1 MATVLIAFLVIM
13 FLGVPL
19 ALAMG
24 AAGLIGL
31 GNLNIVVMAQQLFVG
46 LNSFTMIAIPL
57 FIFMG
62 NLMTDSG
69 LTEKL
74 INFCN
79 SLFGR
84 FKGGLGIVSIAAGA
98 FFAAISGSAVASTA
112 SLGSILI
119 PALKKEGYGSGFSG
133 AIIAAAGSLGPII
146 PPSILLVIYGCQ
158 TGLSIGDLFMAG
170 VTPGILSAITFILVV
185 RITAAKRN
193 FPKHEACSARQIG
206 SSFVTALP
214 ALMIPVIIV
223 VGITAGI
230 FTVTESAGIVTIY
243 ALIFCLI
250 KKVPFSK
257 MNSSLVSAIKET
269 ANVCMV
275 IGASSFLAYIL
286 TRLQLPQ
293 TIVQFITDMQVSKFV
308 LLILINIFLLIMG
321 MLMAP
326 AAAMIIAIPLLLP
339 LAQTYNIDL
348 IQFGLLVV
356 FNLNLGILTPPV
368 AVSLFMTAR
377 MTNTSFAT
385 QVKEALPFLGISF
398 IVLIL
403 ITYVPGFC
411 TWLPDL
417 LLGPM

>member
-1 MATVLIAFLVIM
+1 MAIVLLVFLGVM
-13 FLGVPL
+13 MLGVPL
-19 ALAMG
+19 AFAMG
-24 AAGLIGL
+24 AGGLAGL
-31 GNLNIVVMAQQLFVG
+31 GNLSITVMAQQLYVG

-74 INFCN
+74 IAFCN

-84 FKGGLGIVSIAAGA
+84 FKGGLGIVAIAAGA

-119 PALKKEGYGSGFSG
+119 PALKKEGYGDGFSG
-133 AIIAAAGSLGPII
+133 AVIAAAGSLGPII

-158 TGLSIGDLFMAG
+158 TGLSISDLFMAG
-170 VTPGILSAITFILVV
+170 VTPGLLSALTFIVVV
-185 RITAAKRN
+185 RMTASKRN
-193 FPKHEACSARQIG
+193 FPKHESCGAREVGRTFLHAI
-206 SSFVTALP
+206 P
-214 ALMIPVIIV
+214 ALIIPIIIV

-243 ALIFCLI
+243 ALIVCLVRR
-250 KKVPFSK
+250 VPAATTK
-257 MNSSLVSAIKET
+257 NSLIGAIKET

-286 TRLQLPQ
+286 TRGQLPQ
-293 TIVQFITDMQVSKFV
+293 MIVQFITDLHVSKFV
-308 LLILINIFLLIMG
+308 LLIMINIFLLIMG

-339 LAQTYNIDL
+339 LAQSYDINL
-348 IQFGLLVV
+348 VQFGLIVV

-377 MTNTSFAT
+377 MTGTSFAT
-385 QVKEALPFLGISF
+385 QVKESFPFLLISV

-403 ITYVPGFC
+403 ITYWPDF
-411 TWLPDL
+411 TIWLPNL
-417 LLGPM
+417 L

>member
-1 MATVLIAFLVIM
+1 M
-13 FLGVPL
+13 
-19 ALAMG
+19 
-24 AAGLIGL
+24 
-31 GNLNIVVMAQQLFVG
+31 
-46 LNSFTMIAIPL
+46 
-57 FIFMG
+57 
-62 NLMTDSG
+62 
-69 LTEKL
+69 
-74 INFCN
+74 
-79 SLFGR
+79 R
-84 FKGGLGIVSIAAGA
+84 
-98 FFAAISGSAVASTA
+98 
-112 SLGSILI
+112 
-119 PALKKEGYGSGFSG
+119 PARL
-133 AIIAAAGSLGPII
+133 
-146 PPSILLVIYGCQ
+146 
-158 TGLSIGDLFMAG
+158 D
-170 VTPGILSAITFILVV
+170 
-185 RITAAKRN
+185 R
-193 FPKHEACSARQIG
+193 
-206 SSFVTALP
+206 SFVTALP

-385 QVKEALPFLGISF
+385 QVKEALPFLAISF

-411 TWLPDL
+411 TWLPHL
-417 LLGPM
+417 L

>member
-185 RITAAKRN
+185 RITASKRN

-230 FTVTESAGIVTIY
+230 FTIY

-385 QVKEALPFLGISF
+385 QVKEALPFLAISF

-411 TWLPDL
+411 TWLPHL
-417 LLGPM
+417 L

>member
-84 FKGGLGIVSIAAGA
+84 FKGGLGIVS
-98 FFAAISGSAVASTA
+98 
-112 SLGSILI
+112 
-119 PALKKEGYGSGFSG
+119 
-133 AIIAAAGSLGPII
+133 IAAAGSLGPII

-411 TWLPDL
+411 TWLPHL
-417 LLGPM
+417 L

>member
-185 RITAAKRN
+185 RITASKRN

-326 AAAMIIAIPLLLP
+326 AAAMIIA
-339 LAQTYNIDL
+339 AAAAGTDL
-348 IQFGLLVV
+348 
-356 FNLNLGILTPPV
+356 
-368 AVSLFMTAR
+368 
-377 MTNTSFAT
+377 
-385 QVKEALPFLGISF
+385 
-398 IVLIL
+398 
-403 ITYVPGFC
+403 
-411 TWLPDL
+411 
-417 LLGPM
+417 

>member
-119 PALKKEGYGSGFSG
+119 PALKKEGYGHGFSG

-185 RITAAKRN
+185 RITASKRN

-385 QVKEALPFLGISF
+385 QVKEALPFLTISF

-411 TWLPDL
+411 TWLPHL
-417 LLGPM
+417 L

>member
-1 MATVLIAFLVIM
+1 
-13 FLGVPL
+13 
-19 ALAMG
+19 
-24 AAGLIGL
+24 
-31 GNLNIVVMAQQLFVG
+31 
-46 LNSFTMIAIPL
+46 
-57 FIFMG
+57 
-62 NLMTDSG
+62 
-69 LTEKL
+69 
-74 INFCN
+74 
-79 SLFGR
+79 
-84 FKGGLGIVSIAAGA
+84 
-98 FFAAISGSAVASTA
+98 
-112 SLGSILI
+112 
-119 PALKKEGYGSGFSG
+119 
-133 AIIAAAGSLGPII
+133 
-146 PPSILLVIYGCQ
+146 
-158 TGLSIGDLFMAG
+158 MAG

-356 FNLNLGILTPPV
+356 FNLNLG
-368 AVSLFMTAR
+368 SLFMTAR

-411 TWLPDL
+411 TWLPHL
-417 LLGPM
+417 L

>member
-1 MATVLIAFLVIM
+1 MAAVLIGFLIIM
-13 FLGVPL
+13 MLGVPL

-24 AAGLIGL
+24 AGGLIGL
-31 GNLNIVVMAQQLFVG
+31 GNLSIVVMAQQLYVG

-84 FKGGLGIVSIAAGA
+84 FKGGLGIVAIAAGA

-112 SLGSILI
+112 SLGSIMI
-119 PALKKEGYGSGFSG
+119 PALKKEGYGDGFSG

-158 TGLSIGDLFMAG
+158 TGLSISDLFMAG
-170 VTPGILSAITFILVV
+170 VTPGILSAVTFIVVV
-185 RITAAKRN
+185 RVTASKRG
-193 FPKHEACSARQIG
+193 FPSHEACGVRQIG
-206 SSFVTALP
+206 GSFFRALP
-214 ALMIPVIIV
+214 ALMIPAIIV

-230 FTVTESAGIVTIY
+230 FTVTESAGIVTVY
-243 ALIFCLI
+243 ALVFCAV
-250 KKVPFSK
+250 KRVPLR
-257 MNSSLVSAIKET
+257 NIGASLSGAIKET

-286 TRLQLPQ
+286 TRGQLPQ
-293 TIVQFITDMQVSKFV
+293 MIVQLITDLHVSKFV
-308 LLILINIFLLIMG
+308 LLIMINIFLIIMG

-339 LAQTYNIDL
+339 LAQSYGIDL
-348 IQFGLLVV
+348 IQFGLIVV

-368 AVSLFMTAR
+368 AVSLFMTAK
-377 MTNTSFAT
+377 MTGTSFAT
-385 QVKEALPFLGISF
+385 QVKESFPFLAISL

-411 TWLPDL
+411 TWLPHL
-417 LLGPM
+417 L

>member
-1 MATVLIAFLVIM
+1 MALVLLVFLGTM

-24 AAGLIGL
+24 AGGLMGL
-31 GNLNIVVMAQQLFVG
+31 GDLSLTIMSQQLFVG
-46 LNSFTMIAIPL
+46 LNSFTMVAIPL

-62 NLMTDSG
+62 NLMTEAG
-69 LTEKL
+69 LTERL

-84 FKGGLGIVSIAAGA
+84 FKGGLGIVTIAAGA

-119 PALKKEGYGSGFSG
+119 PALKKEGYGDGFSG
-133 AIIAAAGSLGPII
+133 AVIAAAGSLGPII

-158 TGLSIGDLFMAG
+158 TGLSISDLFMAG
-170 VTPGILSAITFILVV
+170 VIPGVVSAVCFIIVV
-185 RITAAKRN
+185 RITATKRN
-193 FPKHEACSARQIG
+193 FPSHEACTFRQFGG
-206 SSFVTALP
+206 SFTRAIP
-214 ALMIPVIIV
+214 ALLIPVIIV

-230 FTVTESAGIVTIY
+230 FTVTESAGIVTAY
-243 ALIFCLI
+243 ALIMCLI
-250 KKVPFSK
+250 KRVPAKIMGSCL
-257 MNSSLVSAIKET
+257 MSAIRET

-275 IGASSFLAYIL
+275 IGASSFLAWIL
-286 TRLQLPQ
+286 TRGQLPQ
-293 TIVQFITDMQVSKFV
+293 MIVQVVSDMHLSKFA
-308 LLILINIFLLIMG
+308 LLIVINLFLIVMG

-339 LAQTYNIDL
+339 LAQSYNIDL
-348 IQFGLLVV
+348 IQFGLIVV

-377 MTNTSFAT
+377 MTGTSFAT
-385 QVKEALPFLGISF
+385 QVKEAFSFLLIAF
-398 IVLIL
+398 LVLIL
-403 ITYVPGFC
+403 ITYWPDFT
-411 TWLPDL
+411 TWLPTVL
-417 LLGPM
+417 HSA

>member
-84 FKGGLGIVSIAAGA
+84 FKGGLGIVSI
-98 FFAAISGSAVASTA
+98 SAVASTA

-170 VTPGILSAITFILVV
+170 VTPGILSAITYILVV
-185 RITAAKRN
+185 RITASKRN

-385 QVKEALPFLGISF
+385 QVKEALPFLAISF

-411 TWLPDL
+411 TWLPHL
-417 LLGPM
+417 L